1 MNQISESINNIFGP
15 AMRAIFAP
23 TNAMF
28 DAIPEDAAVI
38 VAKASAVSLFIAA
51 MIWVFTL
58 RKEYVNLDAPG
69 KSPWFDLRFW
79 TILSMLPHVIVY
91 LWF

>member
-1 MNQISESINNIFGP
+1 MFSDTITRIFYP
-15 AMRAIFAP
+15 VLNPIFAP
-23 TNAMF
+23 INQALG
-28 DAIPEDAAVI
+28 AVYMPW
-38 VAKASAVSLFIAA
+38 SMYCAVGLFVAA

-69 KSPWFDLRFW
+69 KGISYDLRFW

-91 LWF
+91 FYFS